1 MSHLPLAVFLMFSF
15 AFLGYGDSLPLEK
28 LWSCKLQCTLRFIIP
43 FRLSIKHQKHRL
55 HENRVNQEN
64 HITDTKITGQ
74 EPMMSKSPIKELL
87 WGFTWSLLQV
97 TLSIPS
103 IRQTSTDSVA
113 QRLQHLSKRVI
124 SRINS
129 YLTITFAEMQ
139 LARGWVEAVI
149 ATANRT

>member
-1 MSHLPLAVFLMFSF
+1 
-15 AFLGYGDSLPLEK
+15 
-28 LWSCKLQCTLRFIIP
+28 
-43 FRLSIKHQKHRL
+43 
-55 HENRVNQEN
+55 
-64 HITDTKITGQ
+64 
-74 EPMMSKSPIKELL
+74 MMSKSPIKELL

-139 LARGWVEAVI
+139 LARRWVEAVI
-149 ATANRT
+149 AILAETAGRDAS